1 MDTLRR
7 YKMRSLELKLLRN
20 RATGTAKSPPRKLSC
35 RIASSVESRM
45 LAPLLKKMALQ
56 RTSGTGRWLLHPET
70 QYR

>member
-7 YKMRSLELKLLRN
+7 YKMRSLEFKLLRKPGD
-20 RATGTAKSPPRKLSC
+20 RHREQPAAQAELPDSFERGVPHVGP
-35 RIASSVESRM
+35 IAE
-45 LAPLLKKMALQ
+45 KMALQ